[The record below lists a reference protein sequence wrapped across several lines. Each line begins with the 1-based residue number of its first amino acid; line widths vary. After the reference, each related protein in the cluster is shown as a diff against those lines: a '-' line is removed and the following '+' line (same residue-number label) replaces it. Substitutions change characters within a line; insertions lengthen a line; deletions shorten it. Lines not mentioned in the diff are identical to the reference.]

1 MAIEMKKLSTGPL
14 RGMGYDAAARKM
26 VIETTTG
33 KFEYTNISPE
43 FYRRFATASSP
54 LSFYRDNIE
63 EEMSGRKV

>member
-1 MAIEMKKLSTGPL
+1 MEMKKLSTGPL
-14 RGMGYDAAARKM
+14 RGIGYDSANRKM

-33 KFEYTNISPE
+33 TFEYTNISSE

-63 EEMSGRKV
+63 EEMSGRRVK